1 MPADLGW
8 ARVLP
13 DGSPAGSAATL
24 ELPSDDRGPAAASDG
39 DGFLAAWLACT
50 PQCCFGQ
57 EECMEDEMQILALR
71 LDASGDPQDAAPLV
85 LGTTPG
91 TLGLPSVA
99 SDGNRY
105 LAVWDVDTGGVDGL
119 AGVFVGPTG
128 ERAPVPALAG
138 SIVGPGHRSPDV
150 SYDGSVY
157 WLVWREM
164 GARQS
169 WDLHAVRIDRG
180 GNPLDASDLVLSA
193 EATSEGRAALAALSS
208 ERTLVAYSRLDP
220 FPTFGSVR
228 VRARLVEQPADAGPD
243 GGDDEGADGA
253 VTDDAGSGEA
263 DGEGS
268 SPDGVGDTDGGGS
281 SDGDAGVPPPGDR
294 DGGCTCAV
302 AVRKD
307 GAGARWA
314 VVFLLCALP
323 VVRLA
328 VRRR

>member
-1 MPADLGW
+1 
-8 ARVLP
+8 
-13 DGSPAGSAATL
+13 
-24 ELPSDDRGPAAASDG
+24 
-39 DGFLAAWLACT
+39 
-50 PQCCFGQ
+50 
-57 EECMEDEMQILALR
+57 
-71 LDASGDPQDAAPLV
+71 
-85 LGTTPG
+85 
-91 TLGLPSVA
+91 
-99 SDGNRY
+99 
-105 LAVWDVDTGGVDGL
+105 
-119 AGVFVGPTG
+119 
-128 ERAPVPALAG
+128 
-138 SIVGPGHRSPDV
+138 
-150 SYDGSVY
+150 
-157 WLVWREM
+157 
-164 GARQS
+164 
-169 WDLHAVRIDRG
+169 
-180 GNPLDASDLVLSA
+180 
-193 EATSEGRAALAALSS
+193 
-208 ERTLVAYSRLDP
+208 
-220 FPTFGSVR
+220 VR